1 MVMVRQVLGP
11 FNPEENIQ
19 PYGSATM
26 KWYFI
31 GIRDNHEVANWILSY
46 DVDKRKWNVAN
57 VPLGL
62 PTGKRMKAL
71 TEKLTKE
78 GRDPVKSI
86 DPDMFF
92 RGSTKLPLVGDRLID
107 VLRSCLSPADLAKA
121 TTYSL
126 QRRGR

>member
-31 GIRDNHEVANWILSY
+31 GIRDNHEVAHWILSY
-46 DVDKRKWNVAN
+46 DVDERKWNVAN
-57 VPLGL
+57 VPLGIH
-62 PTGKRMKAL
+62 PGGVMSAV
-71 TEKLTKE
+71 TEELIKE
-78 GRDPVKSI
+78 GRHPAKSI

-92 RGSTKLPLVGDRLID
+92 QGSTVLPLVGDRLID
-107 VLRSCLSPADLAKA
+107 ILRSRLTSADIAKA